1 MSLPDLFPKQVL
13 SATEIEL
20 LAEIYT
26 NPVVKKHLQIMAN
39 NDTQELLAFTALGKS
54 DTEVAKALATV
65 QGKLTVLSALMSISN
80 QPKE

>member
-1 MSLPDLFPKQVL
+1 MSLPDLFPKQAL
-13 SATEIEL
+13 SATEVEL
-20 LAEIYT
+20 LTEIYT

>member
-1 MSLPDLFPKQVL
+1 MSLPDLFPEQAL